1 MVHAPKHTK
10 IPENMGIQH
19 KNSSDIRARVVKF

>member
-1 MVHAPKHTK
+1 MADAPKRTE